1 MEIRKE
7 FYLPNKGNLSLYSIS
22 YLESD
27 FNLVTDKISENLGNR
42 TADINE
48 RLISSFNH
56 SRKIKI
62 KDEKVVRSESLYYPD
77 IYRIYL
83 QEDPFLKALTS
94 INYGHDIIS
103 FKGIDTFLNENN
115 SPDYLKALE
124 EYLQIFNFEYK
135 ENCVKDEIIK
145 RELDELEKNR
155 DFYKVERF
163 LDQKYFLEI
172 ALENDFKRKEE
183 MAKANERVL
192 RLGNRKV

>member
-1 MEIRKE
+1 MKVKKE
-7 FYLPNKGNLSLYSIS
+7 FYLPNKGVLSLYNIS

-27 FNLVTDKISENLGNR
+27 FNFITDKISKRFGNKKV
-42 TADINE
+42 DINGNLLLSNGF
-48 RLISSFNH
+48 RS
-56 SRKIKI
+56 IKL
-62 KDEKVVRSESLYYPD
+62 KDKTVP
-77 IYRIYL
+77 IYRIYCE
-83 QEDPFLKALTS
+83 EDSFLKPLTS

-103 FKGIDTFLNENN
+103 FKEIDIFLRENN

-135 ENCVKDEIIK
+135 ENYVKDEIIK

-172 ALENDFKRKEE
+172 ALENDYKKKEE

-192 RLGNRKV
+192 RLGNKFYK